1 VSDSDLEAAFLTLW
15 KQLGGRLPV
24 KREFK
29 FYPRRKW
36 RADFAWPD
44 CMVLVECEGQGG
56 RHQSYMGFENDA
68 EKYNAATLLGYRVFR
83 VTSRMLKLDPA
94 GALEPIIALVNP

>member
-1 VSDSDLEAAFLTLW
+1 
-15 KQLGGRLPV
+15 
-24 KREFK
+24 
-29 FYPRRKW
+29 
-36 RADFAWPD
+36 
-44 CMVLVECEGQGG
+44 
-56 RHQSYMGFENDA
+56 MGFENDA